1 MAMLQLLGLLL
12 GPAAAAAAAASV
24 SAAGCNPEADKP
36 AALAATAAGR
46 LITRDPGYPKPP
58 TPKVL
63 LPQDDGSAA
72 LDGSPMAVYFSPSAS
87 GSTKWTISIDGGG
100 WCDDEVDCLCR
111 SKGSLGSSTKQPAEN
126 WCLCSNVND
135 SGDGYEQ
142 DCNCL
147 RLPYLDGASFSGYRA
162 KPWAVPNSTET
173 LHFRGIRNFDAA
185 VNFALSKGMSKATDF
200 VLSGGSAGGL
210 STFLHADRVAA
221 RLKAEAPG
229 CKKIRAAPIV
239 GYFLDHD
246 NFKHTTGLPGGPN
259 SPQWAKPGTGAT
271 YTTWMKYVY
280 KMQNMTFG
288 ADGGLTAACKAKF
301 PTEPGLCFM
310 SPHMQ
315 EFIETPFFMFNSK
328 YDAWQLGNIFQSNWE
343 TKEEQAGVLQY
354 GKDFM
359 KQLAPV
365 YLPASDGG
373 GSGSGGKGKNGGM
386 ITSCI
391 CHGCP
396 WSDLV
401 VEGKTTFE
409 HYFDWSMGRTV
420 GGAPSMHIDTRL
432 PNGGGALN
440 GTTFQMC
447 KHFPY

>member
-1 MAMLQLLGLLL
+1 M
-12 GPAAAAAAAASV
+12 ST
-24 SAAGCNPEADKP
+24 
-36 AALAATAAGR
+36 TAIACAC
-46 LITRDPGYPKPP
+46 LISTERRF
-58 TPKVL
+58 
-63 LPQDDGSAA
+63 
-72 LDGSPMAVYFSPSAS
+72 LDTV
-87 GSTKWTISIDGGG
+87 
-100 WCDDEVDCLCR
+100 R
-111 SKGSLGSSTKQPAEN
+111 SLGQSRTALRNCTFEASRTLTRLVNTAS
-126 WCLCSNVND
+126 CCTVRAHSMLLIVSHVCSVVD
-135 SGDGYEQ
+135 
-142 DCNCL
+142 
-147 RLPYLDGASFSGYRA
+147 
-162 KPWAVPNSTET
+162 
-173 LHFRGIRNFDAA
+173 
-185 VNFALSKGMSKATDF
+185 FAMEKGMTKATDF

-210 STFLHADRVAA
+210 STFLHVDRVAG
-221 RLKAEAPG
+221 RLKAEAPT

-271 YTTWMKYVY
+271 YTTWMRYVY

-288 ADGGLTAACKAKF
+288 ADGALTKGCQKKF

-328 YDAWQLGNIFQSNWE
+328 YDAWQLGNIFQSDWE
-343 TKEEQAGVLQY
+343 TKAEQAGVLQY

-359 KQLAPV
+359 TQLAPV
-365 YLPASDGG
+365 YLPATSSSSSGA
-373 GSGSGGKGKNGGM
+373 GSSKSKNGGM

-401 VEGKTTFE
+401 VKGKSSFQ
-409 HYFDWSMGRTV
+409 HYFDWSMGRTE
-420 GGAPSMHIDTRL
+420 GGVASMHIDPRL

-447 KHFPY
+447 RKFPY